1 MHRMMM
7 FQLYSVP
14 GNLLPNVE
22 QDSKCI
28 LHAVLRIEHFHF
40 DSTLIIGIEFF
51 SQGFS
56 GYLILSN
63 VHVVTY

>member
-28 LHAVLRIEHFHF
+28 LHVVLRIEHFHF
-40 DSTLIIGIEFF
+40 DSTLIIIGIGVLRIIFNPE
-51 SQGFS
+51 
-56 GYLILSN
+56 
-63 VHVVTY
+63 